1 MPVLVRPLY
10 QDPFAPMLM
19 TSEVLIVSEEQK
31 MYIKEVLEIG
41 ASDGQ
46 FADKMYKA
54 VIRILTGGSVKA
66 PLVSALTPG
75 SAVIGDPSFDIH
87 VHGVNFTP
95 ESKIIFNGFEEPTT
109 FVSATELTTG
119 VNMDVWLAAATVPVS
134 VQNGDGVISN
144 AQNFTFTDVAAM
156 STQKSPAFKE
166 SLKPVVALPH
176 ASVPPVKK

>member
-10 QDPFAPMLM
+10 QDPFAPMLR
-19 TSEVLIVSEEQK
+19 TSEVLAVSEEQK
-31 MYIKEVLEIG
+31 MYIREVLSIG
-41 ASDGQ
+41 ASDEQ

-54 VIRILTGGSVKA
+54 ITRILTGGSVKA

-75 SAVIGDPSFDIH
+75 SATIGDPSFDIH
-87 VHGVNFTP
+87 VHGSNFTP

-109 FVSATELTTG
+109 FVSAGELTTG
-119 VNMDVWLAAATVPVS
+119 VDMSVWLAAATVPVA

-144 AQNFTFTDVAAM
+144 AQSFVFQDVAAM
-156 STQKSPAFKE
+156 STQKAPALKE
-166 SLKPVVALPH
+166 SLKPVVTLPH